1 MSYLFFAFILETQ
14 TRRSLLKALAIV
26 CPGLVRLELHC
37 WGGGGGLFG
46 LLFSFLFFF
55 FKDKPGKNT
64 QRREEEVNSGAA
76 ASLLLS
82 ASVVGDGRE
91 SEEEGLVGE
100 IPMAAVKSVLDV
112 CSPPEK
118 KPKCVSEEEEKI
130 KAPADARDFQSAV
143 SVQPRRHRSYVDYSL
158 HSTALLW
165 THLRMAADSVQ

>member
-37 WGGGGGLFG
+37 WGGGGFVWPPFFL
-46 LLFSFLFFF
+46 SFFFF